1 MGSFADPCPSS
12 PRTVSLAGR
21 RGERGKEGETVI
33 WSQGHLYWSN
43 VLINAD
49 VQTLVLSPT
58 GTSSPLPSAIDG
70 IGLL

>member
-12 PRTVSLAGR
+12 PPAVSLAGR
-21 RGERGKEGETVI
+21 RGERRTEGETVV

-58 GTSSPLPSAIDG
+58 RTSSPLPSAIDG